1 MKRRTEQRQAKKLRE
16 TVMKQLRDT
25 RAQMQKDHP
34 GLFTALRTLVA
45 QASPAP
51 DQGQQKAAPSPK
63 KTKLKQPP
71 KEDEEIVQID
81 RKKNLEA
88 VLKYAA
94 SKPDADLSGLKK
106 DLKKFLN

>member
-1 MKRRTEQRQAKKLRE
+1 
-16 TVMKQLRDT
+16 MKQLRDT

-45 QASPAP
+45 QSSPGP
-51 DQGQQKAAPSPK
+51 DGEDQQKMPPSPK
-63 KTKLKQPP
+63 KIKPKAPP
-71 KEDEEIVQID
+71 KEDEEVVHID

-88 VLKYAA
+88 ILKYAA
-94 SKPDADLSGLKK
+94 SKPDADLGALKK